1 MPLLRKMTLETGTKL
16 GRYEIRSKIGEGGM
30 GEVYLAED
38 TKLNRKV
45 ALKILPVKVASKQ
58 ERMTRFVREAR
69 AAAALNHPNIA
80 HIYEIGDEDGVHL
93 IAMEFVDGQTLRQK
107 IHREHS
113 DLRKLLR
120 YLQQVAEG
128 LAKAHAAGIVHRDLK
143 PDNIMISRDG
153 YAKILDF
160 GLAKLIEPT
169 ISTAEHAGSD
179 ERLSEVA
186 TAFMPQHS
194 LPGTIM
200 GTAGYMSPEQAQGR
214 TDEIDHRSDIFAFG
228 CILFEAATKRRA
240 FEGKDNLDSLHNIVH
255 APTPQVKD
263 LNPLAPIELQ
273 KIVRRCLAKDP
284 ERRYQ
289 SIKDVAIELDE
300 LRQELKE
307 GSELH
312 DSVHQTEAGVSSAS
326 AGQPETPV
334 ATLTDAHS
342 TASNTHLGST
352 PTTSSSKIILNELKR
367 HKTGAVVAVLAVM
380 IVTVGGFFVWKK
392 MGGGT
397 ATTSP
402 GARGMKISRLV
413 TGRDDIGAVA
423 VSPDGKY
430 VAYASFKDDG
440 VSVRVRQ
447 VSTGSDREIV
457 TPTEDAGVNGTTFSP
472 DGELVY
478 YSITHRDKSPLG
490 TLYQVPVIG
499 GREPKKILDH
509 LNGIVGFAADGKRFA
524 FVRYDRKTDYSF
536 LMIGSI
542 DGAEPRTLVKRT
554 GQDWFNGIPVWS
566 PDNSMIVCPVGT
578 DTGGTQFS
586 LVEVPVAGGV
596 EKAITSYKWH
606 GGINRPYWLKDGS
619 GLIVNAADFPGN
631 PMQIWQV
638 SYPGGV
644 VTRITNDLTEYG
656 SSSFGLTADSSTI
669 VTIAAERFSKI
680 YLVGRND
687 EEARAM
693 KLTSGKYDGQLG
705 IDLTPDG
712 RVVYI
717 TRSGDYTDLWIINAD
732 GTGQRQ
738 LTSNDET
745 EFGVQVSRDGQYIV
759 FASQRVG
766 GVAHIWR
773 MGADG
778 ANLKQLTQGEFAD
791 GGPVCSPDGQ
801 WVVFNSWR
809 TGQAR
814 LWKVSINGG
823 EPAQISDQTFVAT
836 SFLPDGKL
844 IFGTYFDAQ
853 VNPPRQ
859 RLAIVSLETGQVVKV
874 FDSPP
879 RTRGWKMS
887 DERTLL
893 YSETKNDIENLW
905 SLPLEGG
912 SPTQLTRFTSEQIF
926 DYARS
931 RDGKQFAVVRGTA
944 SADIILIKDFR

>member
-1 MPLLRKMTLETGTKL
+1 MPSSLKTGTQL

-45 ALKILPVKVASKQ
+45 ALKILPAKVASKQ

-80 HIYEIGDEDGVHL
+80 HIYEIGEEDGVNL

-107 IHREHS
+107 IHREHT

-169 ISTAEHAGSD
+169 VSTAEQAGSD

-214 TDEIDHRSDIFAFG
+214 IDEIDHRSDIFAFG
-228 CILFEAATKRRA
+228 CILFEAATKRKA

-255 APTPQVKD
+255 APTPQIKD

-300 LRQELKE
+300 LRQELKQ

-312 DSVHQTEAGVSSAS
+312 DSIHQTETGVSSTS
-326 AGQPETPV
+326 TGQPETPV
-334 ATLTDAHS
+334 GTLTDAQT
-342 TASNTHLGST
+342 TASST
-352 PTTSSSKIILNELKR
+352 RLDSTQGTSSSKIILNELKR
-367 HKTGAVVAVLAVM
+367 HKTGAIFAVLAVV
-380 IVTVGGFFVWKK
+380 IVAVGGFFAWKK
-392 MGGGT
+392 IGGGT
-397 ATTSP
+397 AKPGP
-402 GARGMKISRLV
+402 GAGGMKISRLV
-413 TGRDDIGAVA
+413 SGRDDIGGVSI
-423 VSPDGKY
+423 SPDGKY
-430 VAYASFKDDG
+430 IAYASFKDDG
-440 VSVRVRQ
+440 VSIRVRQ

-457 TPTEDAGVNGTTFSP
+457 TPVEDAGITGTTFSP
-472 DGELVY
+472 DGELIY
-478 YSITHRDKSPLG
+478 YSLFHRDKNPLG

-499 GREPKKILDH
+499 GREPKKILEH
-509 LNGIVGFAADGKRFA
+509 LNSIVGFAADGKRFA
-524 FVRYDRKTDYSF
+524 FVRYDRKSDHSF
-536 LMIGSI
+536 LMVGNI
-542 DGAEPRTLVKRT
+542 DGSEPRTLAKRT
-554 GQDWFNGIPVWS
+554 EQDWFNGIPTWS
-566 PDNSMIVCPVGT
+566 PDGSVIVCPVGT

-586 LVEVPVAGGV
+586 LVEVPAAGGP
-596 EKAITSYKWH
+596 EKAITTYKWR

-619 GLIVNAADFPGN
+619 GLIVNASETSGN
-631 PMQIWQV
+631 PMQIWHV
-638 SYPGGV
+638 SYPGGA
-644 VTRITNDLTEYG
+644 VTRITNDLTAYG
-656 SSSFGLTADSSTI
+656 TASFGLTADSSTI
-669 VTIAAERFSKI
+669 VTIATERTSKL
-680 YLVGRND
+680 YLAGANE
-687 EEARAM
+687 EEARAI
-693 KLTSGKYDGQLG
+693 KLTSGKYDGQAG
-705 IDLTPDG
+705 IDILPDG
-712 RVVYI
+712 RVVYV
-717 TRSGDYTDLWIINAD
+717 TKSGDYWDLSMINAN

-738 LTSNDET
+738 LTSNDDA
-745 EFGVQVSRDGQYIV
+745 EFGVQVSRDGRYIV
-759 FASQRVG
+759 FGSQRVG

-773 MGADG
+773 MDADG
-778 ANLKQLTQGEFAD
+778 GNLKQLTQGEFGD
-791 GGPVCSPDGQ
+791 DSPVCSPDGQ

-809 TGQAR
+809 SGKSR
-814 LWKVSINGG
+814 LWRVSMDGG
-823 EPAQISDQTFVAT
+823 EPVQISDQVFIGS

-853 VNPPRQ
+853 VTPPRQ

-879 RTRGWKMS
+879 RTRGWKMP

-893 YSETKNDIENLW
+893 YSETKNDIDNLW

-912 SPTQLTRFTSEQIF
+912 SPTQLTRFSSEQIF